1 MTGSYPGNR
10 EVSELRGKESKELQK
25 NNSDVMKGDF
35 KMKKL
40 PLIIFAIIL
49 SASLAVSA
57 SYAADDMAAK
67 LNAVLSKAAAEKFWQ
82 VSADDVK
89 AMIDAKKT
97 DFVVVDVRPDIS
109 LYKAGHIP
117 GAIFIAT
124 QDVLKPESLKKLP
137 KDKKIILVCVSG
149 QTQNLPV
156 VALRALGYNA
166 LTMKFGMAAWDKN
179 SLGVKFM
186 KEALSGAEK
195 KNYPIEK

>member
-1 MTGSYPGNR
+1 
-10 EVSELRGKESKELQK
+10 
-25 NNSDVMKGDF
+25 MKGDF